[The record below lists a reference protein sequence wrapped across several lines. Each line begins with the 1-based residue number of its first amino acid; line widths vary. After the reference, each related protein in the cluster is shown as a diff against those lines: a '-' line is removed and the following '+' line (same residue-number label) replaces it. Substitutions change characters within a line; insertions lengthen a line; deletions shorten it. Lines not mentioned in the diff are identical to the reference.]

1 MGLFTERETD
11 TKMKKSDII
20 SGIVLIL
27 FILGYTTIIFFMG
40 IVYEWDKYRRVRDIG
55 VEVQTRIIEYK
66 LGTTSLGRDTLNV
79 IEESPKAKM
88 KIDKFD

>member
-66 LGTTSLGRDTLNV
+66 LGTTSLGKDTLNV

>member
-40 IVYEWDKYRRVRDIG
+40 IVYEWDKYRRVRDVG
-55 VEVQTRIIEYK
+55 VEIQTRIIEYR
-66 LGTTSLGRDTLNV
+66 LGTTALDRDTVNV
-79 IEESPKAKM
+79 IKETPKQK
-88 KIDKFD
+88 

>member
-55 VEVQTRIIEYK
+55 VEVQTRIIEYR
-66 LGTTSLGRDTLNV
+66 LGTATLGRDTVNV
-79 IEESPKAKM
+79 IKESPKQK
-88 KIDKFD
+88 

>member
-55 VEVQTRIIEYK
+55 VEIQTRIIEHR
-66 LGTTSLGRDTLNV
+66 LGTTTLGRDTVNV
-79 IEESPKAKM
+79 IKETPKQK
-88 KIDKFD
+88 

>member
-55 VEVQTRIIEYK
+55 VEIQTRIIEYR
-66 LGTTSLGRDTLNV
+66 LGTTTLGRDTVNV
-79 IEESPKAKM
+79 IKKAPKQK
-88 KIDKFD
+88 

>member
-40 IVYEWDKYRRVRDIG
+40 IVYEWKNYRRVRDIG
-55 VEVQTRIIEYK
+55 VEIQTQIIEHRLGTRI
-66 LGTTSLGRDTLNV
+66 LSRDTFNV
-79 IEESPKAKM
+79 IKEVPKM
-88 KIDKFD
+88 KTDKFD

>member
-40 IVYEWDKYRRVRDIG
+40 IVYEWDKYRRVRDVG
-55 VEVQTRIIEYK
+55 VEIQTRIIEHR
-66 LGTTSLGRDTLNV
+66 LGTTTLGRDTVNV
-79 IEESPKAKM
+79 IKEVPKD
-88 KIDKFD
+88 KIKKDKFD

>member
-40 IVYEWDKYRRVRDIG
+40 IVYEWDKYRRVRDVG
-55 VEVQTRIIEYK
+55 VEIQTRIIEYR
-66 LGTTSLGRDTLNV
+66 LGTTTLGRDTFNV
-79 IEESPKAKM
+79 IKEVPKM
-88 KIDKFD
+88 KADKFD

>member
-40 IVYEWDKYRRVRDIG
+40 IVYEWDKYRRIRDVG
-55 VEVQTRIIEYK
+55 VEIQARIIEYR
-66 LGTTSLGRDTLNV
+66 LGTTTLGRDTVNV
-79 IEESPKAKM
+79 IKEAPKAKI
-88 KIDKFD
+88 KKDKFD

>member
-55 VEVQTRIIEYK
+55 VEVQTRIIEYR
-66 LGTTSLGRDTLNV
+66 LGTTSLGRDTVNV
-79 IEESPKAKM
+79 IKESPKAKM

>member
-11 TKMKKSDII
+11 TKIKKSDII

-40 IVYEWDKYRRVRDIG
+40 IVYEWDKYRRVRDVG
-55 VEVQTRIIEYK
+55 VEIQTRIIEYR
-66 LGTTSLGRDTLNV
+66 LGTTTLGRDTVNV
-79 IEESPKAKM
+79 IKEAPKAKM
-88 KIDKFD
+88 KADKFD